1 MAAFMFR
8 SLMAVFVRK
17 RIQTLML
24 QSLVPIHTSR
34 LSIRELADDDL
45 EPVFDT
51 LRPETSGGRVF
62 EKKTISEAERW
73 LHNRMAE
80 QSELG
85 YSIWGI
91 ENENADFVGVCGLIP
106 WKPVPMICYAVRNCH
121 QGNGYGTE
129 AARAVLERTVGE
141 FGSVISTIRSSN
153 AASIRV
159 AEKIGMRVSET
170 SFSDDRTLRSFIY
183 P

>member
-1 MAAFMFR
+1 M
-8 SLMAVFVRK
+8 SGLVRK
-17 RIQTLML
+17 GVQTLML
-24 QSLVPIHTSR
+24 RSLVPIFTSR
-34 LSIRELADDDL
+34 LRIRELTSDDL

-62 EKKTISEAERW
+62 EKKTISDAERW

-91 ENENADFVGVCGLIP
+91 QKENADLVGVCGLIP
-106 WKPVPMICYAVRNCH
+106 WKPVPMICYAVRVYY

-129 AARAVLERTVGE
+129 AARAVLERAVGE
-141 FGSVISTIRSSN
+141 FGSVMSTIRSSN
-153 AASIRV
+153 TASIRV
-159 AEKIGMRVSET
+159 AKKIGMRVSET
-170 SFSDDRTLRSFIY
+170 SFSDDHTLKSFIY